1 MTGTEGIAEV
11 ITVRRLAPDD
21 WRTWRAV
28 RLEAL
33 ADAPHAYG
41 SSLAREEA
49 LGEADWRRYLE
60 PTNGVMVVA
69 RLGER
74 VVGAIGG
81 YTAPGA
87 DAVMLIAMWVRP
99 GLRGR
104 GVGDALVGEI
114 LAWAR
119 ETGWSRVELRVAD
132 GNPAARRLF
141 ERHGFAPTGRSEPL
155 ESDPTTRAEF
165 LARSV

>member
-1 MTGTEGIAEV
+1 MS
-11 ITVRRLAPDD
+11 ITVRRLVPDD

-49 LGEADWRRYLE
+49 LGEADWRRFLE
-60 PTNGVMVVA
+60 PSNGVMVVA
-69 RLGER
+69 GLGER

-81 YTAPGA
+81 YTPAGA
-87 DAVMLIAMWVRP
+87 DAVLLIAMWVRP

-104 GVGDALVGEI
+104 GIGDVLVGDVLT
-114 LAWAR
+114 WAR
-119 ETGWSRVELRVAD
+119 ENGWSRVELRVAD
-132 GNPAARRLF
+132 GNSAARRLF
-141 ERHGFAPTGRSEPL
+141 ERHGFASTGRSEPL
-155 ESDPTTRAEF
+155 ESDPAIRTEF

>member
-1 MTGTEGIAEV
+1 MT
-11 ITVRRLAPDD
+11 ITVQRLVPDD

-49 LGEADWRRYLE
+49 LGEADWRRFLE
-60 PTNGVMVVA
+60 PSNGVMVVA
-69 RLGER
+69 GLGER

-81 YTAPGA
+81 YTPAGA
-87 DAVMLIAMWVRP
+87 DAVLLIAMWVRP

-104 GVGDALVGEI
+104 GIGDVLVGDV

-119 ETGWSRVELRVAD
+119 ENGWSRVELRVAD
-132 GNPAARRLF
+132 GNSAARRLF
-141 ERHGFAPTGRSEPL
+141 ERHGFASTGRSEPL
-155 ESDPTTRAEF
+155 ESDPAIRTDF
-165 LARSV
+165 LARTV

>member
-1 MTGTEGIAEV
+1 MT
-11 ITVRRLAPDD
+11 ITVQRLVPDD

-28 RLEAL
+28 RLESL

-41 SSLAREEA
+41 SLLAREEA
-49 LGEADWRRYLE
+49 FGEADWRRRLE
-60 PTNGVMVVA
+60 PGNGVTVVA

-81 YTAPGA
+81 YTPAGA
-87 DAVMLIAMWVRP
+87 DAVLLVAMWVRP

-104 GVGDALVGEI
+104 GVGDALVREI

-132 GNPAARRLF
+132 GNLAARRLF
-141 ERHGFAPTGRSEPL
+141 ERHGFEPTGRGEPL
-155 ESDPTTRAEF
+155 ESDPAVRTEY
-165 LARSV
+165 LARLV

>member
-1 MTGTEGIAEV
+1 VTSADT
-11 ITVRRLAPDD
+11 ITVRRLVPDD

-49 LGEADWRRYLE
+49 LGEADWRRFLE
-60 PTNGVMVVA
+60 PSNGVMVVA

-74 VVGAIGG
+74 LVGAIGG
-81 YTAPGA
+81 FTPPEA
-87 DAVMLIAMWVRP
+87 DAVLLIAMWVRP

-104 GVGDALVGEI
+104 GVGDALVREI

-119 ETGWSRVELRVAD
+119 ETGWSRVELRVAA
-132 GNPAARRLF
+132 GNLAARRLF
-141 ERHGFAPTGRSEPL
+141 ERHGFVSTGRSEPL
-155 ESDPTTRAEF
+155 ASNPAVRAEIM
-165 LARSV
+165 ACPV

>member
-1 MTGTEGIAEV
+1 ML
-11 ITVRRLAPDD
+11 TVQRLVPDD

-41 SSLAREEA
+41 SSLDREEA
-49 LGEADWRRYLE
+49 RGEADWRRILE
-60 PTNGVMVVA
+60 PGNGVTVVA
-69 RLGER
+69 RLDER

-81 YTAPGA
+81 YTPPEA
-87 DAVMLIAMWVRP
+87 DAVVLVAMWVRP

-104 GVGDALVGEI
+104 GVGDALVGEV

-132 GNPAARRLF
+132 GNLAARRLF
-141 ERHGFAPTGRSEPL
+141 ERHGFAPTGRTEPL
-155 ESDPTTRAEF
+155 ESDPAVHAEF
-165 LARSV
+165 LARHV